1 MEILKMSP
9 KSRKHLPK
17 RIIITHSDADG
28 LTSAMVIQSAVEK
41 LENKEFYWLV
51 LSSSNPTNQE
61 TEKMIDFSNNL
72 IPFQFGDKI
81 FICDRANPTY
91 EYLNINQA
99 ILEKIDIIFID
110 HHITNNP
117 ELWLKKTKLKNIS
130 HAWSENES
138 GATLSLRYFKE
149 NFNFDEKFPELYL
162 NFDKFTEIVK
172 LWDIF
177 TWTKLDKEE
186 DSEKYIGALGIN
198 AMEKVLGKKY
208 FYKKIIENSD
218 DLSKLKELLEMS
230 YEIYMDEHKDYCKI
244 SRKKALNYRL
254 GKYFVKVFYDF
265 DQKYQS
271 LFSHE
276 IFEEDEADIVAFV
289 TTQGTISLRS
299 KKDVDVSSLSKKLG
313 MASNFSG
320 GGHKNASGYRSI
332 AQDEIKEFIM
342 SKFLKNMSSVA
353 KNDKITFE
361 SFNY

>member
-1 MEILKMSP
+1 MEILKIST

-28 LTSAMVIQSAVEK
+28 LTSAMVIQSAIEK

-51 LSSSNPTNQE
+51 LSSSNPTSAE
-61 TEKMIDFSNNL
+61 TEKMIDFAHNL
-72 IPFQFGDKI
+72 VPLQFGDKI
-81 FICDRANPTY
+81 FICDRANPTP

-99 ILEKIDIIFID
+99 LLEKTHIIFID
-110 HHITNNP
+110 HHITNDPN
-117 ELWLKKTKLKNIS
+117 LWLKRTKLKNIS
-130 HAWSENES
+130 YAWSDSES
-138 GATLSLRYFKE
+138 GATLSLKYFKDT
-149 NFNFDEKFPELYL
+149 FAFDEKFPELYANL
-162 NFDKFTEIVK
+162 DKFTEIVK

-177 TWTKLDKEE
+177 TWTKLDKDD
-186 DSEKYIGALGIN
+186 DSEKYLGALGVN

-208 FYKKIIENSD
+208 FYKKIIENMN

-230 YEIYMDEHKDYCKI
+230 YEIYMDDYKDYCKI
-244 SRKKALNYRL
+244 SRKKALNYRF
-254 GKYFVKVFYDF
+254 GKYFVKIFYDF

-299 KKDVDVSSLSKKLG
+299 KKDVDVSTLSKKLG
-313 MASNFSG
+313 MASKFSG

-332 AQDEIKEFIM
+332 NQDEIKEFIM
-342 SKFLKNMSSVA
+342 SKFLDNMNAVA
-353 KNDKITFE
+353 KSDKVVFE
-361 SFNY
+361 SFIY